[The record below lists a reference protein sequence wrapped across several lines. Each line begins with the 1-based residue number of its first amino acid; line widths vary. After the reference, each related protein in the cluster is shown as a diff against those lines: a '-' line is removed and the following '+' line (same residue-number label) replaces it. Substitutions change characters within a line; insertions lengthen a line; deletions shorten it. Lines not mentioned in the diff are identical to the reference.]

1 MSDVT
6 FTVATFDSIDD
17 SKIDVVEGNLQYDEA
32 KALADKIWSTNKY
45 FGVEII
51 DNDQNNMEPIVF
63 CISKDNTQ
71 IKL

>member
-1 MSDVT
+1 MNNET

-32 KALADKIWSTNKY
+32 KLLADKIWSENKH

-51 DNDQNNMEPIVF
+51 DNDPNNMEPIVF
-63 CISKDNTQ
+63 CISKNSTQ